1 MLGQL
6 PTTLDVNGTQWAVR
20 PSYLNVFRIFSVFEA
35 DELTDQEKSLVF
47 LRRMYVDFPSISPA
61 DYAAAYEAAMRFIEA
76 GEHKAKPSPRV
87 IYWEKDEQMLFAA
100 VNAAAGCEVRN
111 QPDMHWWTF
120 LGHFQN
126 IDAEGTYGTILRIRT
141 KRKKHKKLEKYEK
154 EFYQANTELISE
166 HTPTEKKKSA
176 YDYMDALYEELRKEG
191 GG

>member
-1 MLGQL
+1 MLGKL
-6 PTTLDVNGTQWAVR
+6 PKTLDVNGTYRAIR
-20 PSYLNVFRIFSVFEA
+20 PSYLNIFRIFSVFEA

-47 LRRMYVDFPSISPA
+47 LRRMYVDFAAIPPA
-61 DYAAAYEAAMRFIEA
+61 DYSAAYEAAIRFIEA

-141 KRKKHKKLEKYEK
+141 KRKKHKKLEKYEQ
-154 EFYQANTELISE
+154 EFYRANAEIIDEL
-166 HTPTEKKKSA
+166 TPKQKKKSA
-176 YDYMDALYEELRKEG
+176 YDYMDALFDEFQKG
-191 GG
+191 GE